1 MTVAEIKKII
11 MKHNHYASELLN
23 TNHTTATNTAYA
35 YKKYIDETPLI
46 VEILNKVIE
55 LSKTVDDLFVEDEFG
70 SISVH
75 SSNEELEMMAMY
87 YRHLDVL
94 VTKGDNLSNY
104 AFWIVRKKHFD
115 DCISQLLEL
124 SVKPLIN
131 FINNKL
137 QEIKMDAEE
146 EERRTTAMP
155 SYVGGDVI
163 TNSTVQKDIGGNAV
177 MRDINSNKSEKHFHF
192 QKESFFLGVVSAVV
206 SGLLIWGIEELIKFL
221 INI

>member
-23 TNHTTATNTAYA
+23 TNHTTATNTPYT
-35 YKKYIDETPLI
+35 YKKYIDETPMI
-46 VEILNKVIE
+46 SEILNEVIE
-55 LSKTVDDLFVEDEFG
+55 LSKTAEDLFTGDQFG
-70 SISVH
+70 HISIR
-75 SSNEELEMMAMY
+75 SSNDELEMMAMY
-87 YRHLDVL
+87 YKHLDVL
-94 VTKGDNLSNY
+94 AMKGDDFSHY

-124 SVKPLIN
+124 SAKPLIN

-137 QEIKMDAEE
+137 QEIKVDAEE
-146 EERRTTAMP
+146 EERRIATIP

-163 TNSTVQKDIGGNAV
+163 TNSTVQKDIGGNAA

-192 QKESFFLGVVSAVV
+192 QKESFFLGMVSAVV
-206 SGLLIWGIEELIKFL
+206 SGLLVWGIEELIKFL